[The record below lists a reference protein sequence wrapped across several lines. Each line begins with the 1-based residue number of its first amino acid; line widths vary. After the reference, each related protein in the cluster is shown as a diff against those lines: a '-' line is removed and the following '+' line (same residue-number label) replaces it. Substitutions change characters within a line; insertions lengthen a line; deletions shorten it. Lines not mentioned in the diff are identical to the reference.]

1 MLLEQILNG
10 IMLGMVYALI
20 AVGYSLVFGIL
31 RLLNM
36 AHGSIYAFGAHMALF
51 AVAMQ
56 WGLPAAF
63 VFAIIMTG
71 ILGIVIDGVILA
83 PLRAKNAPNIT
94 CLISVIGVSY
104 IIQNM
109 LMICFDS
116 TKKTFPKLF
125 DYGNVVIFGITL
137 TSAQIAMFLI
147 SLAFLLLLTIIVT
160 KTKIGL
166 AMRAARENPKAAN
179 LMGIDVKRVV
189 TFTFF
194 LSGMCAAV
202 AGVLVSGYY
211 QMVYC
216 TMGTDA
222 GLKGFSA
229 AVLGG
234 IGVLYGSVVGGVIV
248 GVAEALA
255 VAFLGG
261 SFRSAVAYVVLFLV
275 LLIRPSGLFGKDN
288 IDKV

>member
-1 MLLEQILNG
+1 MFLEQVLNG

-31 RLLNM
+31 KLLNM

-51 AVAMQ
+51 IVSMQ
-56 WGLPAAF
+56 FGLVPAF
-63 VFAIIMTG
+63 IFAIITTG
-71 ILGIVIDGVILA
+71 ILAVVMDRVILA
-83 PLRAKNAPNIT
+83 PLRVKNAPNIT
-94 CLISVIGVSY
+94 CLISVMGVSY
-104 IIQNM
+104 IIQNV
-109 LMICFDS
+109 LMILFDS

-125 DYGNVVIFGITL
+125 DFGNVTFLGVTL
-137 TSAQIAMFLI
+137 TSTQIAMFLI
-147 SLAFLLLLTIIVT
+147 ALAFLVLLTVIVNYT
-160 KTKIGL
+160 KVGL
-166 AMRAARENPKAAN
+166 AMRAARENSKAAN
-179 LMGIDVKRVV
+179 MMGIDVKGIV

-194 LSGMCAAV
+194 ISGMSAAV

-211 QMVYC
+211 QMVYS
-216 TMGTDA
+216 TMGTEA

-234 IGVLYGSVVGGVIV
+234 IGALHGSVIGGVII

-255 VAFLGG
+255 VTYLGG
-261 SFRSAVAYVVLFLV
+261 SFRSATAYIVLFIV

-288 IDKV
+288 IVKV

>member
-1 MLLEQILNG
+1 LLLEQILNG

-36 AHGSIYAFGAHMALF
+36 AHGSIYAFGAHMALL

-116 TKKTFPKLF
+116 TKKDIPE
-125 DYGNVVIFGITL
+125 
-137 TSAQIAMFLI
+137 
-147 SLAFLLLLTIIVT
+147 AF
-160 KTKIGL
+160 
-166 AMRAARENPKAAN
+166 
-179 LMGIDVKRVV
+179 
-189 TFTFF
+189 
-194 LSGMCAAV
+194 
-202 AGVLVSGYY
+202 
-211 QMVYC
+211 
-216 TMGTDA
+216 
-222 GLKGFSA
+222 
-229 AVLGG
+229 
-234 IGVLYGSVVGGVIV
+234 
-248 GVAEALA
+248 
-255 VAFLGG
+255 
-261 SFRSAVAYVVLFLV
+261 
-275 LLIRPSGLFGKDN
+275 
-288 IDKV
+288 